1 MFERILIRPRPGGPP
16 PTSPGAR
23 RPRRAAAAALTA
35 GLLLAVTAPA
45 LPAQQPAFAATARPA
60 GDSCAGTDPGA
71 APATTARD
79 SAAYRWN
86 PLKIGGGGFVTG
98 LVVHPRT
105 PGVVYGREDV
115 GGLVR
120 WEESTRSWTQLLRAD
135 RVPAPRAADY
145 GVESVAVAAGNDR
158 VVYAAVGDGG
168 PEGRVLASRDRG
180 EHWSDGGQR
189 WLVEG
194 NNAYRT
200 GPERLAV
207 DPADDRVVYFGT
219 RTQGLYV
226 SLDGARHW
234 TQVAPG
240 RVPAG
245 DTANRV
251 GVVSVLFDPASGRLH
266 GRTRGVWATVA
277 GAGVYHSTDAGRSWQ
292 QVFTDTA
299 RTPTDAKIAD
309 DGTLYVAYGPGGGAG
324 TSIRRFT
331 AAEPAG
337 SDLTTPP
344 QQGGSYFLGVDT
356 ANSARLL
363 AADDAVR
370 PGHLF
375 RSLDGGRTWQVVEF
389 TLDYP
394 DAAWPKSTTEGGW
407 LSTGTLVLDPTHP
420 GRVWFPQG
428 IGVWRGDDA
437 FTGGAPL
444 HWDFV
449 SSGIEEMVTYDLIAP
464 PGGAPISAVADRNGF
479 RHTDP
484 DGYPAAPI
492 LTDQFSAGT
501 SLAYAGLRPGYVA
514 AVSSDTRAQYAPL
527 DAGWTSEPASGYSTD
542 GGVTWTRFAG
552 GKSDITRRYGG
563 NIAVSADASSIVWM
577 PTIPAN
583 HAADPANAGRT
594 GDDVKSFN
602 VPYVS
607 RDNGQTWTAATGV
620 DPGPGIHDMIWWGAK
635 RALDADL
642 AAPGTFYL
650 YTTRGDGEFLRSTD
664 GGATWARAAGT
675 PPNSRGTDAHV
686 FGQIHAVPGHAGHVW
701 ASTAQGGL
709 WFTEDG
715 GGSWSK
721 AAAVQE
727 ARAFGFGK
735 GVDGGYPTVFAH
747 ARIHDAWGVWRSTD
761 RGATW
766 TLVSRNPACYYTGVN
781 VVTGDMNVPGR
792 VYVGFTGNG
801 FVYGDTGRRAR

>member
-1 MFERILIRPRPGGPP
+1 M
-16 PTSPGAR
+16 
-23 RPRRAAAAALTA
+23 
-35 GLLLAVTAPA
+35 
-45 LPAQQPAFAATARPA
+45 
-60 GDSCAGTDPGA
+60 
-71 APATTARD
+71 
-79 SAAYRWN
+79 
-86 PLKIGGGGFVTG
+86 TG

-105 PGVVYGREDV
+105 AGVVYGREDV

-120 WEESTRSWTQLLRAD
+120 WDESSRSWTQLLRAD
-135 RVPAPRAADY
+135 RVPAPQDADY
-145 GVESVAVAAGNDR
+145 GVESVAVAASDDR
-158 VVYAAVGDGG
+158 VVYTAVGDGG
-168 PEGRVLASRDRG
+168 PDGRVLASHDRG

-207 DPADDRVVYFGT
+207 DPADSRVVYFGT

-234 TQVAPG
+234 SQVAPG
-240 RVPAG
+240 GVPAG
-245 DTANRV
+245 DTAARV
-251 GVVSVLFDPASGRLH
+251 GVVSVLFDPSSGRLH

-309 DGTLYVAYGPGGGAG
+309 DGTLYVGYGPGGGAG

-331 AAEPAG
+331 AADPAG

-344 QQGGSYFLGVDT
+344 QQGGAYFLGVDT
-356 ANSARLL
+356 RDSARLL
-363 AADDAVR
+363 ATDDAVR

-375 RSLDGGRTWQVVEF
+375 RSTDGGRTWQTVDF

-394 DAAWPKSTTEGGW
+394 ADSWPRSTTEGGW

-428 IGVWRGDDA
+428 IGVWRSDDA
-437 FTGGAPL
+437 FGDGATT

-464 PGGAPISAVADRNGF
+464 PGGVPVSAVADRNGF
-479 RHTDP
+479 RHADP
-484 DGYPAAPI
+484 DGRPDAPI

-501 SLAYAGLRPGYVA
+501 SLAYAGLRPDYIA
-514 AVSSDTRAQYAPL
+514 AVSSDTRAQYGPL
-527 DAGWTSEPASGYSTD
+527 DAGWTSDPASGYSTD
-542 GGVTWTRFAG
+542 GGVTWTKFAG
-552 GKSDITRRYGG
+552 SKSDITRRYGG
-563 NIAVSADASSIVWM
+563 NIAVSADASSLVWM

-583 HAADPANAGRT
+583 YAADPANAGLG
-594 GDDVKSFN
+594 GDDVKPLN

-607 RDNGQTWTAATGV
+607 RDNGQTWTAATGI
-620 DPGPGIHDMIWWGAK
+620 DPGQGIHDMIWWGAK

-642 AAPGTFYL
+642 AAPGVFYL
-650 YTTRGDGEFLRSTD
+650 YTTRGDGEFFRSTD

-675 PPNSRGTDAHV
+675 PPVSRGTDAHV
-686 FGQIHAVPGHAGHVW
+686 FGQVHAVPGHAGHVW

-709 WFTEDG
+709 WYTLDG
-715 GGSWSK
+715 GGSWAK
-721 AAAVQE
+721 AADVQE

-735 GVDGGYPTVFAH
+735 AADGGYPTVYAY
-747 ARIHDAWGVWRSTD
+747 ARIRGTWGVWSSAD
-761 RGATW
+761 RGAHW
-766 TLVSRNPACYYTGVN
+766 TLTAQYPACYYTGVN

-801 FVYGDTGRRAR
+801 FVQGDPGRRTR